1 VSRLKLRTRL
11 IILTLGSA
19 LVLTLV
25 TMGGTLWSYGQ
36 LRRQV
41 AGDTSQALDAQNA
54 AFLQQII
61 RERTDETE
69 TKLATVRDLVLA
81 AQDYL
86 HATAFEST
94 LAFVELREAPNGWQ
108 WGGEKTATLLSPSG
122 NVIDQRSDMQIVHS
136 LDALLPSIAS
146 SSQEIER
153 ISFFSASGVVKT
165 YPYVEP
171 QELRPGWKVSADQA
185 YMTAGPQQN
194 PAREP
199 LWVPLHP
206 SFTGGEQVISIA
218 SPIYFGDTFR
228 GVLAADISLTRLSRF
243 LETIGLEQGSFAA
256 LIDGSGR
263 VVAAPLLA
271 QEQLI
276 GRQLG
281 ASEQWPI
288 LMSDSARAAIG
299 TALGGIVNRQIS
311 TSVVALNEHEYRL
324 AYGGV
329 ETLGW
334 SLIVATPHDRVIAT
348 TRAMTMAIDRIV
360 ERAQMATL
368 GVSTLALLL
377 LIGAVS
383 LGLRHWFTRPLDQLI
398 VATHTVAAGELRPI
412 AIHGSDEIGQL
423 AQAFNHMVASL
434 EASQSEIVAANHRL
448 EQTVQERTADLQLA
462 VDRLEE
468 STAQQRILLQTLR
481 DVSTPILPVIHDVL
495 VVPLI
500 GQLDEQRLAN
510 VSSSLL
516 AQIERGGAHVV
527 LIDVTGTPV
536 IDTAAA
542 RGIVQLVQAARLLG
556 CESLL
561 VGIVPEVAQT
571 LVTLGVDLS
580 MIHTAVDLQSGIE
593 LIMSRQQARHG
604 QPALEPG
611 LNRFE
616 R

>member
-1 VSRLKLRTRL
+1 VSRLNLRTRL
-11 IILTLGSA
+11 IILTLGGA

-36 LRRQV
+36 LRHQV
-41 AGDTSQALDAQNA
+41 AADTTRALDAQNT
-54 AFLQQII
+54 AFLEQII

-69 TKLATVRDLVLA
+69 TKLATVGDLVLA

-94 LAFVELREAPNGWQ
+94 LAYVELREAPNGWQ
-108 WGGEKTATLLSPSG
+108 WGGDKTATLLAPKG
-122 NVIDQRSDMQIVHS
+122 NSTDQRNDMQIAHA
-136 LDALLPSIAS
+136 LDALLPSIAN

-171 QELRPGWKVSADQA
+171 QELRPGWKVSDDQA
-185 YMTAGPQQN
+185 YAAAGPQQN
-194 PAREP
+194 PGRAP

-206 SFTGGEQVISIA
+206 SLTGDEQVISIA

-243 LETIGLEQGSFAA
+243 LETIGQQGSFAA

-263 VVAAPLLA
+263 VVAAPLAA
-271 QEQLI
+271 QERLI
-276 GRQLG
+276 GRRIG
-281 ASEQWPI
+281 SDEQWPI

-299 TALGGIVNRQIS
+299 AALSGIVSRQIS
-311 TSVVALNEHEYRL
+311 TTLVDLDEHEYL
-324 AYGGV
+324 FAYAGV
-329 ETLGW
+329 EILGW
-334 SLIVATPHDRVIAT
+334 SLIVATPHDSVIQT
-348 TRAMTMAIDRIV
+348 TRAMTMTIDQIV

-377 LIGAVS
+377 LMGAVS
-383 LGLRHWFTRPLDQLI
+383 LGLRQWFTRPLDQLML
-398 VATHTVAAGELRPI
+398 ATRTVAAGELRPI
-412 AIHGSDEIGQL
+412 AIHRNDEIGQL
-423 AQAFNHMVASL
+423 ARAFNHMVGSL

-448 EQTVQERTADLQLA
+448 EQTVRERTADLQLA

-468 STAQQRILLQTLR
+468 STAQQRVLLQTLR
-481 DVSTPILPVIHDVL
+481 DVSTPILPVVHDVL

-593 LIMSRQQARHG
+593 RIMTRQRARQG
-604 QPALEPG
+604 QPALEAG
-611 LNRFE
+611 LSR
-616 R
+616 